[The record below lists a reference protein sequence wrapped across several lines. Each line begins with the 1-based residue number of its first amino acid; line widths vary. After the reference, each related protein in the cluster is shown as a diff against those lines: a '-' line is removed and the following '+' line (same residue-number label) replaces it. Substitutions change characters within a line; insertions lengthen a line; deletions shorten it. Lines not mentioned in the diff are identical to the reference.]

1 MKDIVTIV
9 IRLTVSC
16 LLAAS
21 VMGLFFILTS
31 NAKKHNEHVKEQQV
45 MFELLG
51 YKGGAKP
58 PASMALHEVYRYVIT
73 GNDKQS
79 IGFLVPKGG
88 KDHGEGGGEPA
99 YLLVNIDL
107 NGQLIKAE
115 PVALSEKDAVEAEPR
130 KKAVEKAVGPGYEV
144 MFADQTVVVTDNGKR
159 VAYLIGGKFQ
169 GFKTF
174 VHVMLAV
181 DPAFTILGL
190 EVLEHEEDP
199 GLGAEISQNYF
210 KNQFKGKPFEALKK
224 VDVVKAP
231 IPPDYLAALN
241 GKVGEEEIQKFRE
254 QYKDK
259 DIYALTGATISTRAV
274 AGGVKG
280 IVTKFAYRMAV
291 LDKVMKE
298 QQLAVSF

>member
-1 MKDIVTIV
+1 MKDIITIV
-9 IRLTVSC
+9 VRLTVSC

-21 VMGLFFILTS
+21 VMGIFFILTS

-51 YKGGAKP
+51 YKGEAKP
-58 PASMALHEVYRYVIT
+58 PASLGLHEVYRYVIT

-79 IGFLVPKGG
+79 IGFLAPKGG
-88 KDHGEGGGEPA
+88 EGHGEGEGF
-99 YLLVNIDL
+99 LLVNIDL
-107 NGQLIKAE
+107 NGQLIKAD
-115 PVALSEKDAVEAEPR
+115 PVTLSEKDAIEAEPR
-130 KKAVEKAVGPGYEV
+130 KKAVEQAVGPGYEV
-144 MFADQTVVVTDNGKR
+144 KFADQTIIVTDNGKR
-159 VAYLIGGKFQ
+159 IAYLVGGKFQ

-181 DPAFTILGL
+181 DPNFTILGL

-199 GLGAEISQNYF
+199 GLGAEIDQDYF
-210 KNQFKGKPFEALKK
+210 KNQFKGKPFEALKAIG
-224 VDVVKAP
+224 VVKAP
-231 IPPDYLAALN
+231 IPPEYLEALN
-241 GKVGEEEIQKFRE
+241 GKVGEEEILKFRA

-259 DIYALTGATISTRAV
+259 DVYALTGATISTKAV
-274 AGGVKG
+274 ADGVKG

-291 LDKVMKE
+291 LDKVLKE

>member
-1 MKDIVTIV
+1 MKDIITIV
-9 IRLTVSC
+9 FRLTVSC

-21 VMGLFFILTS
+21 VMGIFFILTS

-51 YKGGAKP
+51 YKGEAKP
-58 PASMALHEVYRYVIT
+58 PASMAMNEVYRYVIT
-73 GNDKQS
+73 GSDRQS
-79 IGFLVPKGG
+79 IAFLVPKG
-88 KDHGEGGGEPA
+88 HGEGEG
-99 YLLVNIDL
+99 YLLVDIDL

-115 PVALSEKDAVEAEPR
+115 PIALSEKDALEPEPR
-130 KKAVEKAVGPGYEV
+130 KKAVEQAVGPGYEV
-144 MFADQTVVVTDNGKR
+144 KFADQTIIVTDNGQR
-159 VAYLIGGKFQ
+159 VAYLVGGKFQ

-174 VHVMLAV
+174 VHVMLAL
-181 DPAFTILGL
+181 DPSFAILGL

-199 GLGAEISQNYF
+199 GLGAEIDQDYF
-210 KNQFKGKPFEALKK
+210 KNQFKGKPFEALKAI
-224 VDVVKAP
+224 DVVKAP
-231 IPPDYLAALN
+231 IPPDYLEALN
-241 GKVGEEEIQKFRE
+241 GKLSQEEILKFRE

-259 DIYALTGATISTRAV
+259 DVYALTGATISTVAV
-274 AGGVKG
+274 ADGVKG